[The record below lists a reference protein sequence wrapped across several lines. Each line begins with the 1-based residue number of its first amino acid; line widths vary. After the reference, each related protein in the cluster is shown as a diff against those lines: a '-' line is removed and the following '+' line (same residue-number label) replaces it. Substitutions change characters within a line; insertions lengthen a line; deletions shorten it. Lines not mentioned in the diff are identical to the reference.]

1 MTSRLVKRHLSLCLV
16 LVMLLTAMLP
26 VSVFAAGSNDEGSAA
41 SGGNAAATTMISDY
55 ATFLSCFKVLEGY
68 AQTYAEE
75 NAGEDAN
82 ALIINYI
89 RTGVERY
96 TSGTWEMVCG
106 KENTAFTAYV
116 SEQDTANNTSA
127 SALKNINNF
136 TLPNGNKVD
145 LGHVFGAMDVANYAK
160 VQGMTDAVVQAR
172 ADMGSWAGDITD
184 LMYCAENVD
193 IADKVDTTETDVDT
207 LAANLRAR
215 YLGVDYGTLNEVD
228 HSFTD
233 TDLYGDMDAFYLTTE
248 MNRGGVAL
256 STIIENYF
264 TAGLTDASR
273 ASYFLTNRLGGMVTK
288 DGIRSKV
295 LSTYTGNTLIGALE
309 SSYSLT
315 DLPNCETLRKACCY
329 AFADYLFDLA
339 GDPNGTDPV
348 DPDPVDPDPKP
359 EPKPD
364 NAYYSVFSSDTTTVA
379 PGVTQTINYA
389 LTKDDKQIVY
399 YIATA
404 DIAREDVSIHAN
416 YHDNDPSQGWA
427 MSRVSDQ
434 MAAAQK
440 RHSDP
445 SDAANYVE
453 HYNAV
458 VGVNA
463 DFYNMTTGAPGG
475 ALVMDGVEY
484 HGGTSENFFAIL
496 KDGTAM
502 IGSSSD
508 YAAYKDQIQEAV
520 GGSVYLVKDG
530 KPVVT
535 SAADYY
541 NSRHSRTC
549 VGITAEGKVIMMVL
563 DGRQEPFSAGGS
575 AEELAQIM
583 LDAGCVTAI
592 NLDGG
597 GSTTFVAKQ
606 EGSNTLTVVNRPS
619 DGYER
624 SVSSS
629 LMVVSTAPVSTELDH
644 ALITSAYDYL
654 TSGATVRLVASG
666 VSASGSAAEL
676 PADITWKSADE
687 TIGTVSEDGVFTA
700 VKKGSVEIQL
710 LSGDTVIGSK
720 TLTVVEPNGLKFSKT
735 SINAIYGD
743 SVCLPLVATYN
754 ENPVAVCAG
763 DITFELS
770 NSAAGTVEAAN
781 NGFAFTG
788 SEGSGLR
795 NVTITAM
802 ITRDYSISATI
813 KVAMYSAN
821 QAIFDFDNATGGDR
835 TFAWT
840 REVSNAEY
848 LPGGDGE
855 TDRYHVIDPSQP
867 MNVTY
872 VFGLDMMT
880 IKMPEKLKPL
890 LSMVAGGDISGITAW
905 DLLLQLAERVSP
917 KTEVTV
923 KFQFDQNVDVDIS
936 NLTVSNDYF
945 RLTSASMDENNLLTV
960 KCNFIKQSQAID
972 PETANPI
979 CILSGVKMTAKNGAN
994 QTLTITNA
1002 GSIGYDIYL
1011 GANALYSMAKQTSFQ
1026 EQYGI
1031 YPYEEPENVT
1041 HPKGGHFYCESYQ
1054 KFTDKF
1060 ILDGT
1065 VWSGWKQINGATY
1078 YFVDNVAVK
1087 GVHKVP
1093 GLNDESNE
1101 YFYQFNETT
1110 GACEG
1115 KVTGLFEL
1123 DGARYYAINGVA
1135 KSGWW
1140 NLTDADGENSYYYF
1154 DKETFKGLNGPSRA
1168 FFENVTYTF
1177 DNGKLLKGEW
1187 LTTDQG
1193 TKYYYG
1199 PTFVQGKWYTV
1210 EGEKYYFDP
1219 QGYRYTGLRYVK
1231 ESYNHDDHI
1240 YWYDFGE
1247 DGICHGVYQHTGLF
1261 YLNGNTY
1268 YTIDGMVCF
1277 GLYLA
1282 EDGYYY
1288 YFGSG
1293 NYTAVKNTR
1302 HWVSFPNDTGLAQA
1316 FYDFDENGRMI
1327 IDNPDPS
1334 KNGIV
1339 NEDGT
1344 LYYYVNGVRNYA
1356 GLIQIDG
1363 DYYYVNSSCKVVTSQ
1378 RYWVSKTNDLL
1389 PATFYN
1395 FDADGK
1401 MTDAP
1406 IPTPDPDPNPN
1417 PDPGV
1422 KNGIVNE
1429 DGELYYYVNGV
1440 KTYAGLIKIDG
1451 DYYYVNSS
1459 CKVVTNCRYWISKTN
1474 DLLPATFYNFDADG
1488 KMTDAPIPTPDP
1500 DPNPNPDPEVKNGIV
1515 SEDGELYYYVN
1526 GVKTYAGLI
1535 QIDGDYYYVN
1545 SSCKVVTNQRYW
1557 ISKTNDLL
1565 PATFY
1570 TFGADGKMTD
1580 APIPTPEPDPELKN
1594 GIVSEDGEL
1603 YYYVNG
1609 VKTYAGLIQIDG
1621 DYYYVNSSCK
1631 VVTNQRYWISKT
1643 NDLLPATFYNFDAD
1657 GKMTDAP
1664 IPTPEPDPELKNGIV
1679 SEDGELYYYVNGV
1692 KTYAGLIQIDGDYY
1706 YVNSSCKVV
1715 TNQRYWISKTN
1726 DLLPATFYTFGA
1738 DGKMTDAPI
1747 PTPDPDPVD
1756 PAKNGIVSEDGEL
1769 YYYVDGVKTY
1779 AGLIKIDGDY
1789 YYVNS
1794 SCKVITNQRYWIS
1807 KTNDLLPATFYTFG
1821 ADGKMVK

>member
-1 MTSRLVKRHLSLCLV
+1 MTRGTMKRYLSMCLV
-16 LVMLLTAMLP
+16 IVMLLTTLLP
-26 VSVFAAGSNDEGSAA
+26 VGAYAADDSAIEDTATNYEEPVASELEDVSIELEDQESEQADETS
-41 SGGNAAATTMISDY
+41 TVTEISDY

-264 TAGLTDASR
+264 TAGLTDTSR

-315 DLPNCETLRKACCY
+315 DLPNYETLRKACCY

-348 DPDPVDPDPKP
+348 DPNPDPEPDP
-359 EPKPD
+359 EPD
-364 NAYYSVFSSDTTTVA
+364 DAYYSVFSSDTTTVA

-404 DIAREDVSIHAN
+404 DISRDDVSIHAN
-416 YHDNDPSQGWA
+416 YHANDPSQGWA

-434 MAAAQK
+434 MTAAQK

-463 DFYNMTTGAPGG
+463 DFYNMTTGAPSG
-475 ALVMDGVEY
+475 ALVMEGVEY
-484 HGGTSENFFAIL
+484 HSGASANFFAIL

-530 KPVVT
+530 KSVVT

-549 VGITAEGKVIMMVL
+549 VGITAEGKVVLMVL

-629 LMVVSTAPVSTELDH
+629 LMVVSTAPVSTEFDH

-654 TSGATVRLVASG
+654 TSGATVRLIASG
-666 VSASGSAAEL
+666 VSVSGSAAEL

-687 TIGTVSEDGVFTA
+687 TIGTVSEGGVFTA

-743 SVCLPLVATYN
+743 SVRLPLVATYN

-788 SEGSGLR
+788 SEASGLR

-821 QAIFDFDNATGGDR
+821 QAIFDFDNTTSGDR

-840 REVSNAEY
+840 RDVSNAEY

-880 IKMPEKLKPL
+880 IKVPEKLEPL
-890 LSMVAGGDISGITAW
+890 LSMVAGGDISGITGW
-905 DLLLQLAERVSP
+905 DLLLQLAERVSS

-923 KFQFDQNVDVDIS
+923 KFQFDQNVAVDIS

-945 RLTSASMDENNLLTV
+945 RLTSASLDENNLLTV

-972 PETANPI
+972 PDTANPI
-979 CILSGVKMTAKNGAN
+979 CILSGVQLSAKDGAQWDADQCLSIEN
-994 QTLTITNA
+994 S
-1002 GSIGYDIYL
+1002 GSVGYDIYL

-1031 YPYEEPENVT
+1031 YPYEEPENTT
-1041 HPKGGHFYCESYQ
+1041 HPCGGHFYCESYQ
-1054 KFTDKF
+1054 EFTDRF
-1060 ILDGT
+1060 ILDNGS
-1065 VWSGWKQINGATY
+1065 WSGWKTVNGASY
-1078 YFVDNVAVK
+1078 YFVENNALK
-1087 GVHKVP
+1087 GIHKVP

-1115 KVTGLFEL
+1115 KVTGLIEV
-1123 DGARYYAINGVA
+1123 DGAWYYAINGVA

-1140 NLTDADGENSYYYF
+1140 NLTDADGNNGYYYF
-1154 DKETFKGLNGPSRA
+1154 DPETFQGLNGENSS
-1168 FFENVTYTF
+1168 FFPNVTYQF
-1177 DNGKLLKGEW
+1177 ENGKLVKGAW
-1187 LTTDQG
+1187 LATDHG
-1193 TKYYYG
+1193 KRYYYG
-1199 PTFVQGKWYTV
+1199 PGFVQGKWYTI
-1210 EGEKYYFDP
+1210 EGNLYFFN
-1219 QGYRYTGLRYVK
+1219 QNGYRYEGLRYVK
-1231 ESYNHDDHI
+1231 LRDNHDDPI

-1268 YTIDGMVCF
+1268 YTINGMVCN

-1282 EDGYYY
+1282 DDGYYY
-1288 YFGSG
+1288 YFGSVD
-1293 NYTAVKNTR
+1293 YTAVKNTR
-1302 HWVSFPNDTGLAQA
+1302 HWVSYPNDTGFAPA
-1316 FYDFDENGRMI
+1316 FYSFDEDGRMI
-1327 IDNPDPS
+1327 IDTPDPS
-1334 KNGIV
+1334 KDGIV
-1339 NEDGT
+1339 NEDGE
-1344 LYYYVNGVRNYA
+1344 LYYYVNGVRFYA

-1363 DYYYVNSSCKVVTSQ
+1363 DYYYVNSSCKVVTNQ

-1389 PATFYN
+1389 PAGFYN
-1395 FDADGK
+1395 FDVDGK

-1406 IPTPDPDPNPN
+1406 IPTPDPDP
-1417 PDPGV
+1417 D
-1422 KNGIVNE
+1422 
-1429 DGELYYYVNGV
+1429 
-1440 KTYAGLIKIDG
+1440 
-1451 DYYYVNSS
+1451 
-1459 CKVVTNCRYWISKTN
+1459 
-1474 DLLPATFYNFDADG
+1474 
-1488 KMTDAPIPTPDP
+1488 
-1500 DPNPNPDPEVKNGIV
+1500 PNPDPEVKNGIV

-1545 SSCKVVTNQRYW
+1545 SYCKVITNQRYW
-1557 ISKTNDLL
+1557 VSKTNDLL
-1565 PATFY
+1565 PA
-1570 TFGADGKMTD
+1570 A
-1580 APIPTPEPDPELKN
+1580 
-1594 GIVSEDGEL
+1594 
-1603 YYYVNG
+1603 
-1609 VKTYAGLIQIDG
+1609 
-1621 DYYYVNSSCK
+1621 
-1631 VVTNQRYWISKT
+1631 
-1643 NDLLPATFYNFDAD
+1643 FYNFDAD

-1664 IPTPEPDPELKNGIV
+1664 IPTPDPDPN
-1679 SEDGELYYYVNGV
+1679 
-1692 KTYAGLIQIDGDYY
+1692 
-1706 YVNSSCKVV
+1706 
-1715 TNQRYWISKTN
+1715 
-1726 DLLPATFYTFGA
+1726 
-1738 DGKMTDAPI
+1738 
-1747 PTPDPDPVD
+1747 PDPDPEV
-1756 PAKNGIVSEDGEL
+1756 KNGIVSEDGEL

-1779 AGLIKIDGDY
+1779 AGLIQIDGDY

-1794 SCKVITNQRYWIS
+1794 YCKVITSQRYWVS
-1807 KTNDLLPATFYTFG
+1807 KTNNLLPATFYTFG
-1821 ADGKMVK
+1821 ADGKMVR

>member
-1 MTSRLVKRHLSLCLV
+1 MTSRLMKRHLSLCLV

-41 SGGNAAATTMISDY
+41 SGGDAAATTMISDY

-127 SALKNINNF
+127 SALKNLGNF

-172 ADMGSWAGDITD
+172 ADMGSWAGDIAD
-184 LMYCAENVD
+184 LMFCAENVD
-193 IADKVDTTETDVDT
+193 IPEKVDTTETDVDI
-207 LAANLRAR
+207 LAANIRTK
-215 YLGVDYGTLNEVD
+215 YLGVDYGTLNSVD

-530 KPVVT
+530 KAVVT

-549 VGITAEGKVIMMVL
+549 VGITAEGKVVMMVL

-629 LMVVSTAPVSTELDH
+629 LMVVSTAPVSTEFDH

-676 PADITWKSADE
+676 PANLTWKSADE

-743 SVCLPLVATYN
+743 SVRLPLVATYN

-821 QAIFDFDNATGGDR
+821 QAIFDFDNVTGGDR

-840 REVSNAEY
+840 RDVSNAEY

-880 IKMPEKLKPL
+880 IKMPEKLEPL

-1011 GANALYSMAKQTSFQ
+1011 GANALYNMAKQTSFQ

-1041 HPKGGHFYCESYQ
+1041 HPKGGHFHCESYQ
-1054 KFTDKF
+1054 EFTDRF
-1060 ILDGT
+1060 ILDNGS
-1065 VWSGWKQINGATY
+1065 WSGWKTVNGISY
-1078 YFVDNVAVK
+1078 YFVENNALK
-1087 GVHKVP
+1087 GIHKVP

-1123 DGARYYAINGVA
+1123 DGARYYAIKGVA

-1140 NLTDADGENSYYYF
+1140 NLTDADGSSAYYF
-1154 DKETFKGLNGPSRA
+1154 FSTKTFQAVDGNQKIDGYNYVFS
-1168 FFENVTYTF
+1168 NH
-1177 DNGKLLKGEW
+1177 KLVRGDFVKDAGGTHYRWAGEW
-1187 LTTDQG
+1187 MCNKWLELDG
-1193 TKYYYG
+1193 KKYYLGYG
-1199 PTFVQGKWYTV
+1199 PNGYVQ
-1210 EGEKYYFDP
+1210 
-1219 QGYRYTGLRYVK
+1219 TGIF
-1231 ESYNHDDHI
+1231 HI
-1240 YWYDFGE
+1240 YEYPTRYAADE
-1247 DGICHGVYQHTGLF
+1247 NGVWQEHLTGLF
-1261 YLNGNTY
+1261 DYKGETY
-1268 YTIDGMVCF
+1268 YCVAG
-1277 GLYLA
+1277 
-1282 EDGYYY
+1282 
-1288 YFGSG
+1288 
-1293 NYTAVKNTR
+1293 
-1302 HWVSFPNDTGLAQA
+1302 
-1316 FYDFDENGRMI
+1316 I
-1327 IDNPDPS
+1327 IQE
-1334 KNGIV
+1334 G
-1339 NEDGT
+1339 
-1344 LYYYVNGVRNYA
+1344 A
-1356 GLIQIDG
+1356 GLVRIDG
-1363 DYYYVNSSCKVVTSQ
+1363 DYYYFRTSTSTAVKARAYWITVT
-1378 RYWVSKTNDLL
+1378 NGLL
-1389 PATFYN
+1389 PTGQYT

-1401 MTDAP
+1401 MVNPP
-1406 IPTPDPDPNPN
+1406 IVTPDPDPSP
-1417 PDPGV
+1417 
-1422 KNGIVNE
+1422 E
-1429 DGELYYYVNGV
+1429 
-1440 KTYAGLIKIDG
+1440 
-1451 DYYYVNSS
+1451 
-1459 CKVVTNCRYWISKTN
+1459 
-1474 DLLPATFYNFDADG
+1474 
-1488 KMTDAPIPTPDP
+1488 
-1500 DPNPNPDPEVKNGIV
+1500 PEVKDGIV
-1515 SEDGELYYYVN
+1515 AEN
-1526 GVKTYAGLI
+1526 G
-1535 QIDGDYYYVN
+1535 
-1545 SSCKVVTNQRYW
+1545 S
-1557 ISKTNDLL
+1557 
-1565 PATFY
+1565 
-1570 TFGADGKMTD
+1570 
-1580 APIPTPEPDPELKN
+1580 
-1594 GIVSEDGEL
+1594 
-1603 YYYVNG
+1603 
-1609 VKTYAGLIQIDG
+1609 
-1621 DYYYVNSSCK
+1621 
-1631 VVTNQRYWISKT
+1631 
-1643 NDLLPATFYNFDAD
+1643 
-1657 GKMTDAP
+1657 
-1664 IPTPEPDPELKNGIV
+1664 
-1679 SEDGELYYYVNGV
+1679 
-1692 KTYAGLIQIDGDYY
+1692 
-1706 YVNSSCKVV
+1706 
-1715 TNQRYWISKTN
+1715 
-1726 DLLPATFYTFGA
+1726 
-1738 DGKMTDAPI
+1738 
-1747 PTPDPDPVD
+1747 
-1756 PAKNGIVSEDGEL
+1756 L
-1769 YYYVDGVKTY
+1769 YYYVDGVLTG
-1779 AGLIKIDGDY
+1779 AGLIRLNGDY
-1789 YYVNS
+1789 YYVKTSNCEVVHGRS
-1794 SCKVITNQRYWIS
+1794 YWVTDTNGLLPAGPYTFGTDSKMINPPVVDPTPDPDPEPEPTPDPDPTPDVKNGIVAENGSLYYYVDGVLTGAGLIRLNGDYYYVKTSNCEVVHGRSYWVTD
-1807 KTNDLLPATFYTFG
+1807 TNDLLPAGPYTFGTDGKMINPPVVDPTPDPDPEPEPTPDPDPTPDVKNGIVAENGSLYYYENGVLTGAGLIQLKGDYYYVKTSNCEVVHGRSYWVTDTNGLLPAGPYTFG
-1821 ADGKMVK
+1821 ADGKMVR

>member
-75 NAGEDAN
+75 NTGEDAN

-116 SEQDTANNTSA
+116 SERDTANNTSA
-127 SALKNINNF
+127 SALKNLGNF

-160 VQGMTDAVVQAR
+160 MQGMTDAVVQAR

-207 LAANLRAR
+207 LAANIRAR

-233 TDLYGDMDAFYLTTE
+233 TDLYGDMDAFYLMTE
-248 MNRGGVAL
+248 MNHGGVAL

-264 TAGLTDASR
+264 TAGLTDTSR

-315 DLPNCETLRKACCY
+315 DLSNYETLRKACCY

-348 DPDPVDPDPKP
+348 DPDPDPEPDP
-359 EPKPD
+359 EPD
-364 NAYYSVFSSDTTTVA
+364 DAYYSVFSSDTTTVA

-404 DIAREDVSIHAN
+404 DISRDDVSIFAN
-416 YHDNDPSQGWA
+416 YHANDPSQGWA

-445 SDAANYVE
+445 SDTANYVE

-463 DFYNMTTGAPGG
+463 DFYNMTNGVPGG

-520 GGSVYLVKDG
+520 GGSVYLVRDG
-530 KPVVT
+530 KSVVT

-549 VGITAEGKVIMMVL
+549 VGITAEGKVVLMVL

-606 EGSNTLTVVNRPS
+606 EGSDTLTVVNRPS

-629 LMVVSTAPVSTELDH
+629 LMVVSTAPASTEFDH
-644 ALITSAYDYL
+644 ALITSAYGYL

-666 VSASGSAAEL
+666 VSVSGSAAEL
-676 PADITWKSADE
+676 PANLTWKSADE

-743 SVCLPLVATYN
+743 SVRLPLVATYN

-788 SEGSGLR
+788 SEESGLR

-880 IKMPEKLKPL
+880 IKVPEKLEPL

-1011 GANALYSMAKQTSFQ
+1011 GANALYNMAKQTSFQ

-1123 DGARYYAINGVA
+1123 DGAWYYAIKGVA

-1140 NLTDADGENSYYYF
+1140 NLTDADGSSAYYF
-1154 DKETFKGLNGPSRA
+1154 FSTKTFQAVDGNQKIDGYNYVFS
-1168 FFENVTYTF
+1168 NH
-1177 DNGKLLKGEW
+1177 KLVRGDFVKDAGGTHYRWAGEW
-1187 LTTDQG
+1187 MCNKWLELDG
-1193 TKYYYG
+1193 KKYYLGYG
-1199 PTFVQGKWYTV
+1199 PNGYVQ
-1210 EGEKYYFDP
+1210 
-1219 QGYRYTGLRYVK
+1219 TGIF
-1231 ESYNHDDHI
+1231 HI
-1240 YWYDFGE
+1240 YEYPTRYAADE
-1247 DGICHGVYQHTGLF
+1247 NGVWQEHLTGLF
-1261 YLNGNTY
+1261 DYKGETY
-1268 YTIDGMVCF
+1268 YCVAG
-1277 GLYLA
+1277 
-1282 EDGYYY
+1282 
-1288 YFGSG
+1288 
-1293 NYTAVKNTR
+1293 
-1302 HWVSFPNDTGLAQA
+1302 
-1316 FYDFDENGRMI
+1316 I
-1327 IDNPDPS
+1327 IQE
-1334 KNGIV
+1334 G
-1339 NEDGT
+1339 
-1344 LYYYVNGVRNYA
+1344 A
-1356 GLIQIDG
+1356 GLVRIDG
-1363 DYYYVNSSCKVVTSQ
+1363 DYYYFRTSTSTAVKARAYWITVT
-1378 RYWVSKTNDLL
+1378 NGLL
-1389 PATFYN
+1389 PAGQYT

-1401 MTDAP
+1401 MVNPP
-1406 IPTPDPDPNPN
+1406 IVTPDPDPSPE
-1417 PDPGV
+1417 PGV
-1422 KNGIVNE
+1422 KNGIVAE
-1429 DGELYYYVNGV
+1429 NG
-1440 KTYAGLIKIDG
+1440 
-1451 DYYYVNSS
+1451 S
-1459 CKVVTNCRYWISKTN
+1459 
-1474 DLLPATFYNFDADG
+1474 
-1488 KMTDAPIPTPDP
+1488 
-1500 DPNPNPDPEVKNGIV
+1500 
-1515 SEDGELYYYVN
+1515 
-1526 GVKTYAGLI
+1526 
-1535 QIDGDYYYVN
+1535 
-1545 SSCKVVTNQRYW
+1545 
-1557 ISKTNDLL
+1557 
-1565 PATFY
+1565 
-1570 TFGADGKMTD
+1570 
-1580 APIPTPEPDPELKN
+1580 
-1594 GIVSEDGEL
+1594 
-1603 YYYVNG
+1603 
-1609 VKTYAGLIQIDG
+1609 
-1621 DYYYVNSSCK
+1621 
-1631 VVTNQRYWISKT
+1631 
-1643 NDLLPATFYNFDAD
+1643 
-1657 GKMTDAP
+1657 
-1664 IPTPEPDPELKNGIV
+1664 
-1679 SEDGELYYYVNGV
+1679 
-1692 KTYAGLIQIDGDYY
+1692 
-1706 YVNSSCKVV
+1706 
-1715 TNQRYWISKTN
+1715 
-1726 DLLPATFYTFGA
+1726 
-1738 DGKMTDAPI
+1738 
-1747 PTPDPDPVD
+1747 
-1756 PAKNGIVSEDGEL
+1756 L
-1769 YYYVDGVKTY
+1769 YYYVDGVLTG
-1779 AGLIKIDGDY
+1779 AGLIQLDGDY
-1789 YYVNS
+1789 YYVKTSNCEVVHGRS
-1794 SCKVITNQRYWIS
+1794 YWVTDTNG
-1807 KTNDLLPATFYTFG
+1807 LLPAGPYTFGTDGKMINPPVVDPTPDPDPEPEPTPDPDPTPDVKNGIVAENGSLYYYVDGVLTGAGLIQLDGDYYYVKTSNCEVVHGRSYWVTDTNGLLPAGPYTFG

>member
-1 MTSRLVKRHLSLCLV
+1 MTRGTMKRYLSMCLV
-16 LVMLLTAMLP
+16 IVMLLTTLLP
-26 VSVFAAGSNDEGSAA
+26 VGAYAADDSAIEDTATNYEEPVASELEDVSIELEDQESEQADETS
-41 SGGNAAATTMISDY
+41 TVTEISDY

-264 TAGLTDASR
+264 TAGLTDTSR

-315 DLPNCETLRKACCY
+315 DLPNYETLRKACCY

-348 DPDPVDPDPKP
+348 DPNPDPEPDP
-359 EPKPD
+359 EPD
-364 NAYYSVFSSDTTTVA
+364 DAYYSVFSSDTTTVA

-404 DIAREDVSIHAN
+404 DISRDDVSIHAN
-416 YHDNDPSQGWA
+416 YHANDPSQGWA

-434 MAAAQK
+434 MTAAQK

-463 DFYNMTTGAPGG
+463 DFYNMTTGAPSG
-475 ALVMDGVEY
+475 ALVMEGVEY
-484 HGGTSENFFAIL
+484 HSGASANFFAIL

-502 IGSSSD
+502 IGSSSN

-530 KPVVT
+530 KSVVT

-549 VGITAEGKVIMMVL
+549 VGITAEGKVVLMVL

-629 LMVVSTAPVSTELDH
+629 LMVVSTAPVSTEFDH

-654 TSGATVRLVASG
+654 TSGATVRLIASG
-666 VSASGSAAEL
+666 VSVSGSAAEP

-687 TIGTVSEDGVFTA
+687 TIGTVSEGGVFTA

-743 SVCLPLVATYN
+743 SVRLPLVATYN

-788 SEGSGLR
+788 SEASGLR

-821 QAIFDFDNATGGDR
+821 QAIFDFDNATSGDR

-840 REVSNAEY
+840 RDVSNAEY

-880 IKMPEKLKPL
+880 IKVPEKLEPL

-905 DLLLQLAERVSP
+905 DLLLQLAERVSS

-923 KFQFDQNVDVDIS
+923 KFQFDQNVAVDIS

-945 RLTSASMDENNLLTV
+945 RLTSASLDENNLLTV

-972 PETANPI
+972 PDTANPI
-979 CILSGVKMTAKNGAN
+979 CILSGVQLSAKDGAQWDADQCLSIEN
-994 QTLTITNA
+994 S
-1002 GSIGYDIYL
+1002 GSVGYDIYL

-1031 YPYEEPENVT
+1031 YPYEEPENTT
-1041 HPKGGHFYCESYQ
+1041 HPCGGHFYCESYQ
-1054 KFTDKF
+1054 EFTDRF
-1060 ILDGT
+1060 ILDNGS
-1065 VWSGWKQINGATY
+1065 WSGWKTVNGASY
-1078 YFVDNVAVK
+1078 YFVENNALK
-1087 GVHKVP
+1087 GIHKVP

-1115 KVTGLFEL
+1115 KVTGLIEV
-1123 DGARYYAINGVA
+1123 DGAWYYAINGVA

-1140 NLTDADGENSYYYF
+1140 NLTDADGNNGYYYF
-1154 DKETFKGLNGPSRA
+1154 DPETFQGLNGENSS
-1168 FFENVTYTF
+1168 FFPNVTYQF
-1177 DNGKLLKGEW
+1177 ENGKLVKGAW
-1187 LTTDQG
+1187 LATDHG
-1193 TKYYYG
+1193 KRYYYG
-1199 PTFVQGKWYTV
+1199 PGFVQGKWYTI
-1210 EGEKYYFDP
+1210 EGNLYFFN
-1219 QGYRYTGLRYVK
+1219 QNGYRYEGLRYVK
-1231 ESYNHDDHI
+1231 LRDNHDDPI

-1268 YTIDGMVCF
+1268 YTINGMVCN

-1282 EDGYYY
+1282 DDGYYY
-1288 YFGSG
+1288 YFGSVD
-1293 NYTAVKNTR
+1293 YTAVKNTR
-1302 HWVSFPNDTGLAQA
+1302 HWVSYPNDTGFAPA
-1316 FYDFDENGRMI
+1316 FYSFDEDGRMI
-1327 IDNPDPS
+1327 IDTPDPS
-1334 KNGIV
+1334 KDGIV
-1339 NEDGT
+1339 NEDGE
-1344 LYYYVNGVRNYA
+1344 LYYYVNGVRFYA

-1363 DYYYVNSSCKVVTSQ
+1363 DYYYVNSSCKVVTNQ

-1389 PATFYN
+1389 PAGFYN
-1395 FDADGK
+1395 FDVDGK

-1406 IPTPDPDPNPN
+1406 IPTPDPDP
-1417 PDPGV
+1417 D
-1422 KNGIVNE
+1422 
-1429 DGELYYYVNGV
+1429 
-1440 KTYAGLIKIDG
+1440 
-1451 DYYYVNSS
+1451 
-1459 CKVVTNCRYWISKTN
+1459 
-1474 DLLPATFYNFDADG
+1474 
-1488 KMTDAPIPTPDP
+1488 
-1500 DPNPNPDPEVKNGIV
+1500 PNPDPEVKNGIV

-1545 SSCKVVTNQRYW
+1545 SYCKVITNQRYW
-1557 ISKTNDLL
+1557 VSKTNDLL
-1565 PATFY
+1565 PA
-1570 TFGADGKMTD
+1570 A
-1580 APIPTPEPDPELKN
+1580 
-1594 GIVSEDGEL
+1594 
-1603 YYYVNG
+1603 
-1609 VKTYAGLIQIDG
+1609 
-1621 DYYYVNSSCK
+1621 
-1631 VVTNQRYWISKT
+1631 
-1643 NDLLPATFYNFDAD
+1643 FYNFDAD

-1664 IPTPEPDPELKNGIV
+1664 IPTPDPDPN
-1679 SEDGELYYYVNGV
+1679 
-1692 KTYAGLIQIDGDYY
+1692 
-1706 YVNSSCKVV
+1706 
-1715 TNQRYWISKTN
+1715 
-1726 DLLPATFYTFGA
+1726 
-1738 DGKMTDAPI
+1738 
-1747 PTPDPDPVD
+1747 PDPDPEV
-1756 PAKNGIVSEDGEL
+1756 KNGIVSEDGEL

-1779 AGLIKIDGDY
+1779 AGLIQIDGDY

-1794 SCKVITNQRYWIS
+1794 YCKVITSQRYWVS
-1807 KTNDLLPATFYTFG
+1807 KTNNLLPATFYTFG
-1821 ADGKMVK
+1821 ADGKMVR

>member
-1 MTSRLVKRHLSLCLV
+1 MTRGTMKRYLSMCLV
-16 LVMLLTAMLP
+16 IVMLLTTLLP
-26 VSVFAAGSNDEGSAA
+26 VGAYAADDSAIEDTATNYEEPVASELEDVSIELEDQESEQADETS
-41 SGGNAAATTMISDY
+41 TVTEISDY

-264 TAGLTDASR
+264 TAGLTDTSR

-315 DLPNCETLRKACCY
+315 DLPNYETLRKACCY

-348 DPDPVDPDPKP
+348 DPNPDPEPDP
-359 EPKPD
+359 EPD
-364 NAYYSVFSSDTTTVA
+364 DAYYSVFSSDTTTVA

-404 DIAREDVSIHAN
+404 DISRDDVSIHAN
-416 YHDNDPSQGWA
+416 YHANDPSQGWA

-434 MAAAQK
+434 MTAAQK

-463 DFYNMTTGAPGG
+463 DFYNMTTGAPSG
-475 ALVMDGVEY
+475 ALVMEGVEY
-484 HGGTSENFFAIL
+484 HSGASANFFAIL

-530 KPVVT
+530 KSVVT

-549 VGITAEGKVIMMVL
+549 VGITAEGKVVLMVL

-629 LMVVSTAPVSTELDH
+629 LMVVSTAPVSTEFDH

-654 TSGATVRLVASG
+654 TSGATVRLIASG
-666 VSASGSAAEL
+666 VSVSGSAAEL

-687 TIGTVSEDGVFTA
+687 TIGTVSEGGVFTA

-743 SVCLPLVATYN
+743 SVRLPLVATYN

-788 SEGSGLR
+788 SEASGLR

-821 QAIFDFDNATGGDR
+821 QAIFDFDNATSGDR

-840 REVSNAEY
+840 RDVSNAEY

-880 IKMPEKLKPL
+880 IKVPEKLEPL

-905 DLLLQLAERVSP
+905 DLLLQLAERVSS

-923 KFQFDQNVDVDIS
+923 KFQFDQNVAVDIS

-945 RLTSASMDENNLLTV
+945 RLTSASLDENNLLTV

-972 PETANPI
+972 PDTANPI
-979 CILSGVKMTAKNGAN
+979 CILSGVQLSAKDGAQWDADQCLSIEN
-994 QTLTITNA
+994 S
-1002 GSIGYDIYL
+1002 GSVGYDIYL

-1031 YPYEEPENVT
+1031 YPYEEPENTT
-1041 HPKGGHFYCESYQ
+1041 HPCGGHFYCESYQ
-1054 KFTDKF
+1054 EFTDRF
-1060 ILDGT
+1060 ILDNGS
-1065 VWSGWKQINGATY
+1065 WSGWKTVNGASY
-1078 YFVDNVAVK
+1078 YFVENNALK
-1087 GVHKVP
+1087 GIHKVP

-1101 YFYQFNETT
+1101 YLYQFNETT

-1115 KVTGLFEL
+1115 KVTGLIEV
-1123 DGARYYAINGVA
+1123 DGAWYYAINGVA

-1140 NLTDADGENSYYYF
+1140 NLTDADGNNGYYYF
-1154 DKETFKGLNGPSRA
+1154 DPETFQGLNGENSS
-1168 FFENVTYTF
+1168 FFPNVTYQF
-1177 DNGKLLKGEW
+1177 ENGKLVKGAW
-1187 LTTDQG
+1187 LATDHG
-1193 TKYYYG
+1193 KRYYYG
-1199 PTFVQGKWYTV
+1199 PGFVQGKWYTI
-1210 EGEKYYFDP
+1210 EGNLYFFN
-1219 QGYRYTGLRYVK
+1219 QNGYRYEGLRYVK
-1231 ESYNHDDHI
+1231 LRDNHDDPI

-1268 YTIDGMVCF
+1268 YTINGMVCN

-1282 EDGYYY
+1282 DDGYYY
-1288 YFGSG
+1288 YFGSVD
-1293 NYTAVKNTR
+1293 YTAVKNTR
-1302 HWVSFPNDTGLAQA
+1302 HWVSYPNDTGFAPA
-1316 FYDFDENGRMI
+1316 FYSFDEDGRMI
-1327 IDNPDPS
+1327 IDTPDPS
-1334 KNGIV
+1334 KDGIV
-1339 NEDGT
+1339 NEDGE
-1344 LYYYVNGVRNYA
+1344 LYYYVNGVRFYA

-1363 DYYYVNSSCKVVTSQ
+1363 DYYYVNSSCKVVTNQ

-1389 PATFYN
+1389 PAGFYN
-1395 FDADGK
+1395 FDVDGK

-1406 IPTPDPDPNPN
+1406 IPTPDPDP
-1417 PDPGV
+1417 D
-1422 KNGIVNE
+1422 
-1429 DGELYYYVNGV
+1429 
-1440 KTYAGLIKIDG
+1440 
-1451 DYYYVNSS
+1451 
-1459 CKVVTNCRYWISKTN
+1459 
-1474 DLLPATFYNFDADG
+1474 
-1488 KMTDAPIPTPDP
+1488 
-1500 DPNPNPDPEVKNGIV
+1500 PNPDPEVKNGIV
-1515 SEDGELYYYVN
+1515 NEDGELYYYVN

-1545 SSCKVVTNQRYW
+1545 SYCKVITNQRYW
-1557 ISKTNDLL
+1557 VSKTNDLL
-1565 PATFY
+1565 PA
-1570 TFGADGKMTD
+1570 A
-1580 APIPTPEPDPELKN
+1580 
-1594 GIVSEDGEL
+1594 
-1603 YYYVNG
+1603 
-1609 VKTYAGLIQIDG
+1609 
-1621 DYYYVNSSCK
+1621 
-1631 VVTNQRYWISKT
+1631 
-1643 NDLLPATFYNFDAD
+1643 FYNFDAD

-1664 IPTPEPDPELKNGIV
+1664 IPTPDPDPN
-1679 SEDGELYYYVNGV
+1679 
-1692 KTYAGLIQIDGDYY
+1692 
-1706 YVNSSCKVV
+1706 
-1715 TNQRYWISKTN
+1715 
-1726 DLLPATFYTFGA
+1726 
-1738 DGKMTDAPI
+1738 
-1747 PTPDPDPVD
+1747 PDPDPEV
-1756 PAKNGIVSEDGEL
+1756 KNGIVSEDGEL

-1779 AGLIKIDGDY
+1779 AGLIQIDGDY

-1794 SCKVITNQRYWIS
+1794 YCKVITSQRYWVS
-1807 KTNDLLPATFYTFG
+1807 KTNNLLPATFYTFG
-1821 ADGKMVK
+1821 ADGKMVR

>member
-1 MTSRLVKRHLSLCLV
+1 MTSRLMKRHLSLCLV

-127 SALKNINNF
+127 SALKNLGNF

-172 ADMGSWAGDITD
+172 ADMGSWAGDIAD
-184 LMYCAENVD
+184 LMFCAENVD
-193 IADKVDTTETDVDT
+193 IPEKVDTTETDVDI
-207 LAANLRAR
+207 LAANIRTK
-215 YLGVDYGTLNEVD
+215 YLGVDYGTLNSVD

-502 IGSSSD
+502 IGGPSD
-508 YAAYKDQIQEAV
+508 YAAYQDQIQEAV

-629 LMVVSTAPVSTELDH
+629 LMVVSTAPVSTEFDH

-666 VSASGSAAEL
+666 VSVSGSAAEL
-676 PADITWKSADE
+676 PANLTWKSADE

-743 SVCLPLVATYN
+743 SVRLPLVATYN

-821 QAIFDFDNATGGDR
+821 QAIFDFDNATSGDR

-840 REVSNAEY
+840 RDVSNAEY

-880 IKMPEKLKPL
+880 IKMPEKLEPL

-1011 GANALYSMAKQTSFQ
+1011 GANALYNMAKQTSFQ

-1123 DGARYYAINGVA
+1123 DGAWYYAIKGVA

-1140 NLTDADGENSYYYF
+1140 NLTDADGSSAYYF
-1154 DKETFKGLNGPSRA
+1154 FSTKTFQAVDGNQKIDGYNYVFS
-1168 FFENVTYTF
+1168 NH
-1177 DNGKLLKGEW
+1177 KLVRGDFVKDAGGTHYRWAGEW
-1187 LTTDQG
+1187 MCNKWLELDG
-1193 TKYYYG
+1193 KKYYLGYG
-1199 PTFVQGKWYTV
+1199 PNGYVQ
-1210 EGEKYYFDP
+1210 
-1219 QGYRYTGLRYVK
+1219 TGIF
-1231 ESYNHDDHI
+1231 HI
-1240 YWYDFGE
+1240 YEYPTRYAADE
-1247 DGICHGVYQHTGLF
+1247 NGVWQEHLTGLF
-1261 YLNGNTY
+1261 DYKGETY
-1268 YTIDGMVCF
+1268 YCVAG
-1277 GLYLA
+1277 
-1282 EDGYYY
+1282 
-1288 YFGSG
+1288 
-1293 NYTAVKNTR
+1293 
-1302 HWVSFPNDTGLAQA
+1302 
-1316 FYDFDENGRMI
+1316 I
-1327 IDNPDPS
+1327 IQE
-1334 KNGIV
+1334 G
-1339 NEDGT
+1339 
-1344 LYYYVNGVRNYA
+1344 A
-1356 GLIQIDG
+1356 GLVRIDG
-1363 DYYYVNSSCKVVTSQ
+1363 DYYYFRTSTSTAVKARAYWITVT
-1378 RYWVSKTNDLL
+1378 NGLL
-1389 PATFYN
+1389 PAGQYT

-1401 MTDAP
+1401 MVNPP
-1406 IPTPDPDPNPN
+1406 IVTPDPDPSPE
-1417 PDPGV
+1417 PGV
-1422 KNGIVNE
+1422 KNGIVAE
-1429 DGELYYYVNGV
+1429 NG
-1440 KTYAGLIKIDG
+1440 
-1451 DYYYVNSS
+1451 S
-1459 CKVVTNCRYWISKTN
+1459 
-1474 DLLPATFYNFDADG
+1474 
-1488 KMTDAPIPTPDP
+1488 
-1500 DPNPNPDPEVKNGIV
+1500 
-1515 SEDGELYYYVN
+1515 
-1526 GVKTYAGLI
+1526 
-1535 QIDGDYYYVN
+1535 
-1545 SSCKVVTNQRYW
+1545 
-1557 ISKTNDLL
+1557 
-1565 PATFY
+1565 
-1570 TFGADGKMTD
+1570 
-1580 APIPTPEPDPELKN
+1580 
-1594 GIVSEDGEL
+1594 
-1603 YYYVNG
+1603 
-1609 VKTYAGLIQIDG
+1609 
-1621 DYYYVNSSCK
+1621 
-1631 VVTNQRYWISKT
+1631 
-1643 NDLLPATFYNFDAD
+1643 
-1657 GKMTDAP
+1657 
-1664 IPTPEPDPELKNGIV
+1664 
-1679 SEDGELYYYVNGV
+1679 
-1692 KTYAGLIQIDGDYY
+1692 
-1706 YVNSSCKVV
+1706 
-1715 TNQRYWISKTN
+1715 
-1726 DLLPATFYTFGA
+1726 
-1738 DGKMTDAPI
+1738 
-1747 PTPDPDPVD
+1747 
-1756 PAKNGIVSEDGEL
+1756 L
-1769 YYYVDGVKTY
+1769 YYYVDGVLTGV
-1779 AGLIKIDGDY
+1779 GLIRLNGDY
-1789 YYVNS
+1789 YYVKTSNCEVVHGRS
-1794 SCKVITNQRYWIS
+1794 YWVTDTNG
-1807 KTNDLLPATFYTFG
+1807 LLPAGSYTFGTDGKMINPPVVDPTPDPDPEPEPTPDPDPTPDVKNGIVAENGSLYYYEDGVLTGAGLIRLNGDYYYVKTSNCEVVHGRSYWVTDTNGLLPAGPYTFG

>member
-1 MTSRLVKRHLSLCLV
+1 MVRGTIKRYLSMCLV
-16 LVMLLTAMLP
+16 VVMLLTTLLP
-26 VSVFAAGSNDEGSAA
+26 VSAYAADDSAIEDTATNYEEPVA
-41 SGGNAAATTMISDY
+41 SELEDVSIELEDQKTEQADDTSADTEISDY

-75 NAGEDAN
+75 NAGENVN

-127 SALKNINNF
+127 SALKNLGNF

-160 VQGMTDAVVQAR
+160 VQGMTDAAVQAR
-172 ADMGSWAGDITD
+172 ADMGSWAGDIAD
-184 LMYCAENVD
+184 MMFCAENVD
-193 IADKVDTTETDVDT
+193 IPEKVDTTETDVDI
-207 LAANLRAR
+207 LAANIRTK
-215 YLGVDYGTLNEVD
+215 YLGVDYGTLNSVD

-315 DLPNCETLRKACCY
+315 DLSNYETLRKACCY

-348 DPDPVDPDPKP
+348 DPDPDPEPDP
-359 EPKPD
+359 EPGD
-364 NAYYSVFSSDTTTVA
+364 AYYSVFSSDTTTVA

-404 DIAREDVSIHAN
+404 DIAREDVSVHAN
-416 YHDNDPSQGWA
+416 YHANDPSQGWA

-434 MAAAQK
+434 MSAAQK

-445 SDAANYVE
+445 SDTANYVE

-463 DFYNMTTGAPGG
+463 DFYNMTTGAPSG
-475 ALVMDGVEY
+475 ALVMEGVEY
-484 HGGTSENFFAIL
+484 HSGASANFFAIL

-530 KPVVT
+530 KSVVT

-549 VGITAEGKVIMMVL
+549 VGITAEGKVVLMVL

-629 LMVVSTAPVSTELDH
+629 LMVVSTAPVSTEFDH

-654 TSGATVRLVASG
+654 TSGAAVRLIASG
-666 VSASGSAAEL
+666 VSVSGSAAEL

-743 SVCLPLVATYN
+743 SVRLPLIATYN

-788 SEGSGLR
+788 SEASGLR

-821 QAIFDFDNATGGDR
+821 QAIFDFDNATSGDR

-840 REVSNAEY
+840 RDVSNAEY

-880 IKMPEKLKPL
+880 IKVPEKLEPL

-905 DLLLQLAERVSP
+905 DLLLQLAERVSS

-923 KFQFDQNVDVDIS
+923 KFQFDQNVAVDIS

-945 RLTSASMDENNLLTV
+945 RLTSASLDENNLLTV

-972 PETANPI
+972 PDTANPI
-979 CILSGVKMTAKNGAN
+979 CILSGVQLSA
-994 QTLTITNA
+994 
-1002 GSIGYDIYL
+1002 
-1011 GANALYSMAKQTSFQ
+1011 
-1026 EQYGI
+1026 
-1031 YPYEEPENVT
+1031 
-1041 HPKGGHFYCESYQ
+1041 KGGAQ
-1054 KFTDKF
+1054 WD
-1060 ILDGT
+1060 
-1065 VWSGWKQINGATY
+1065 
-1078 YFVDNVAVK
+1078 DNQC
-1087 GVHKVP
+1087 
-1093 GLNDESNE
+1093 LS
-1101 YFYQFNETT
+1101 
-1110 GACEG
+1110 
-1115 KVTGLFEL
+1115 
-1123 DGARYYAINGVA
+1123 I
-1135 KSGWW
+1135 
-1140 NLTDADGENSYYYF
+1140 ENS
-1154 DKETFKGLNGPSRA
+1154 
-1168 FFENVTYTF
+1168 
-1177 DNGKLLKGEW
+1177 
-1187 LTTDQG
+1187 
-1193 TKYYYG
+1193 
-1199 PTFVQGKWYTV
+1199 
-1210 EGEKYYFDP
+1210 
-1219 QGYRYTGLRYVK
+1219 
-1231 ESYNHDDHI
+1231 
-1240 YWYDFGE
+1240 
-1247 DGICHGVYQHTGLF
+1247 
-1261 YLNGNTY
+1261 
-1268 YTIDGMVCF
+1268 
-1277 GLYLA
+1277 
-1282 EDGYYY
+1282 
-1288 YFGSG
+1288 GSVG
-1293 NYTAVKNTR
+1293 
-1302 HWVSFPNDTGLAQA
+1302 
-1316 FYDFDENGRMI
+1316 
-1327 IDNPDPS
+1327 
-1334 KNGIV
+1334 
-1339 NEDGT
+1339 
-1344 LYYYVNGVRNYA
+1344 
-1356 GLIQIDG
+1356 
-1363 DYYYVNSSCKVVTSQ
+1363 
-1378 RYWVSKTNDLL
+1378 
-1389 PATFYN
+1389 
-1395 FDADGK
+1395 
-1401 MTDAP
+1401 
-1406 IPTPDPDPNPN
+1406 
-1417 PDPGV
+1417 
-1422 KNGIVNE
+1422 
-1429 DGELYYYVNGV
+1429 
-1440 KTYAGLIKIDG
+1440 
-1451 DYYYVNSS
+1451 
-1459 CKVVTNCRYWISKTN
+1459 
-1474 DLLPATFYNFDADG
+1474 
-1488 KMTDAPIPTPDP
+1488 
-1500 DPNPNPDPEVKNGIV
+1500 
-1515 SEDGELYYYVN
+1515 
-1526 GVKTYAGLI
+1526 
-1535 QIDGDYYYVN
+1535 
-1545 SSCKVVTNQRYW
+1545 
-1557 ISKTNDLL
+1557 
-1565 PATFY
+1565 
-1570 TFGADGKMTD
+1570 
-1580 APIPTPEPDPELKN
+1580 
-1594 GIVSEDGEL
+1594 
-1603 YYYVNG
+1603 
-1609 VKTYAGLIQIDG
+1609 
-1621 DYYYVNSSCK
+1621 
-1631 VVTNQRYWISKT
+1631 
-1643 NDLLPATFYNFDAD
+1643 
-1657 GKMTDAP
+1657 
-1664 IPTPEPDPELKNGIV
+1664 
-1679 SEDGELYYYVNGV
+1679 
-1692 KTYAGLIQIDGDYY
+1692 
-1706 YVNSSCKVV
+1706 
-1715 TNQRYWISKTN
+1715 
-1726 DLLPATFYTFGA
+1726 
-1738 DGKMTDAPI
+1738 
-1747 PTPDPDPVD
+1747 
-1756 PAKNGIVSEDGEL
+1756 
-1769 YYYVDGVKTY
+1769 
-1779 AGLIKIDGDY
+1779 
-1789 YYVNS
+1789 
-1794 SCKVITNQRYWIS
+1794 
-1807 KTNDLLPATFYTFG
+1807 
-1821 ADGKMVK
+1821 

>member
-1 MTSRLVKRHLSLCLV
+1 MARGTMKRYLSMCLV
-16 LVMLLTAMLP
+16 VVMLLTTLLP
-26 VSVFAAGSNDEGSAA
+26 VGVYAADDSAIEDTATNYEEPVA
-41 SGGNAAATTMISDY
+41 SELEDVSIELEDQKTEQADDTSADTEISDY

-75 NAGEDAN
+75 NAGENAN

-127 SALKNINNF
+127 SALKNLGNF

-160 VQGMTDAVVQAR
+160 VQGMTDAAVQAR
-172 ADMGSWAGDITD
+172 ADMGSWAGDIAD
-184 LMYCAENVD
+184 MMFCAENVD
-193 IADKVDTTETDVDT
+193 IPEKVDTTETDVDI
-207 LAANLRAR
+207 LAANIRTK
-215 YLGVDYGTLNEVD
+215 YLGVDYGTLNSVD

-315 DLPNCETLRKACCY
+315 DLSNYETLRKACCY

-348 DPDPVDPDPKP
+348 DPDPDPEPDP
-359 EPKPD
+359 EPGD
-364 NAYYSVFSSDTTTVA
+364 AYYSVFSSDTTTVA

-416 YHDNDPSQGWA
+416 YHANDPSQGWA

-434 MAAAQK
+434 MTAAQK

-445 SDAANYVE
+445 ADTANYVE

-463 DFYNMTTGAPGG
+463 DFYNMTTGAPSG
-475 ALVMDGVEY
+475 ALVMEGVEY
-484 HGGTSENFFAIL
+484 HSGASANFFAIL

-530 KPVVT
+530 KSVVT

-549 VGITAEGKVIMMVL
+549 VGITAEGKVVLMVL

-629 LMVVSTAPVSTELDH
+629 LMVVSTAPVSTEFDH

-654 TSGATVRLVASG
+654 TSGAAVRLIASG
-666 VSASGSAAEL
+666 VSVSGSAAEL

-743 SVCLPLVATYN
+743 SVRLPLVATYN

-788 SEGSGLR
+788 SEESGLR

-821 QAIFDFDNATGGDR
+821 QAIFDFDNATSGDR

-840 REVSNAEY
+840 RDVSNAEY

-880 IKMPEKLKPL
+880 IKVPEKLEPL

-905 DLLLQLAERVSP
+905 DLLLQLAERVSS

-923 KFQFDQNVDVDIS
+923 KFQFDQNVAVDIS

-945 RLTSASMDENNLLTV
+945 RLTSASLDENNLLTV

-972 PETANPI
+972 PDTANPI
-979 CILSGVKMTAKNGAN
+979 CILSGVQLSAKDGAQWDDN
-994 QTLTITNA
+994 QCLSIENS
-1002 GSIGYDIYL
+1002 GSVGYDIYL
-1011 GANALYSMAKQTSFQ
+1011 GANALYNMAKQTSFQ

-1031 YPYEEPENVT
+1031 YPYEEPENTT
-1041 HPKGGHFYCESYQ
+1041 HPCGGHFYCESYQ
-1054 KFTDKF
+1054 DFTDRF
-1060 ILDGT
+1060 ILDNGS
-1065 VWSGWKQINGATY
+1065 WSGWKTVNGTSY
-1078 YFVDNVAVK
+1078 YFVENNALK
-1087 GVHKVP
+1087 GIHKVP

-1115 KVTGLFEL
+1115 KVTGLIEF
-1123 DGARYYAINGVA
+1123 DGAWYYAINGVA

-1140 NLTDADGENSYYYF
+1140 NLTDADGNNGYYYF
-1154 DKETFKGLNGPSRA
+1154 DPETFQGLDGENSS
-1168 FFENVTYTF
+1168 FFPNVIYQF
-1177 DNGKLLKGEW
+1177 EHGKLVKGAW
-1187 LTTDQG
+1187 LATDHG
-1193 TKYYYG
+1193 KRYYYG
-1199 PTFVQGKWYTV
+1199 PGFVQGKWYTI
-1210 EGEKYYFDP
+1210 EGNLYFFNQD
-1219 QGYRYTGLRYVK
+1219 GYRYEGLRYVK
-1231 ESYNHDDHI
+1231 LRDNHDDPI

-1268 YTIDGMVCF
+1268 YTINGMVCN

-1288 YFGSG
+1288 YFGSVD
-1293 NYTAVKNTR
+1293 YTAVKNTR
-1302 HWVSFPNDTGLAQA
+1302 HWVSYPNDTGFAPA
-1316 FYDFDENGRMI
+1316 FYSFDEDGRMI
-1327 IDNPDPS
+1327 IDTPDPS
-1334 KNGIV
+1334 KDGIV
-1339 NEDGT
+1339 NEDGE
-1344 LYYYVNGVRNYA
+1344 LYYYVNGVRFYA

-1363 DYYYVNSSCKVVTSQ
+1363 DYYYVNSSCKVVTNQ

-1389 PATFYN
+1389 PAGFYN
-1395 FDADGK
+1395 FDVDGKMTDAPIPTPDPDPDPNPDPGVKNGIVSEDGELYYYVDGVKTYAGLIQIDGNYYYVNSYCKIITNQRYWVSKTNDLLTAGFYNFGADGK

-1406 IPTPDPDPNPN
+1406 IPTPDPDP
-1417 PDPGV
+1417 D
-1422 KNGIVNE
+1422 
-1429 DGELYYYVNGV
+1429 
-1440 KTYAGLIKIDG
+1440 
-1451 DYYYVNSS
+1451 
-1459 CKVVTNCRYWISKTN
+1459 
-1474 DLLPATFYNFDADG
+1474 
-1488 KMTDAPIPTPDP
+1488 
-1500 DPNPNPDPEVKNGIV
+1500 PNPDPEVKNGIV

-1535 QIDGDYYYVN
+1535 QIDGNYYYVN
-1545 SSCKVVTNQRYW
+1545 SYCKVITNQRYW
-1557 ISKTNDLL
+1557 VSKTNDLL
-1565 PATFY
+1565 PAAFY
-1570 TFGADGKMTD
+1570 NFDAEGKMTD
-1580 APIPTPEPDPELKN
+1580 APIPTPAPDPDPNPNPEVKN

-1603 YYYVNG
+1603 YYYVDG
-1609 VKTYAGLIQIDG
+1609 AKTYAGLIQIDG
-1621 DYYYVNSSCK
+1621 DYYYVNS
-1631 VVTNQRYWISKT
+1631 Y
-1643 NDLLPATFYNFDAD
+1643 
-1657 GKMTDAP
+1657 
-1664 IPTPEPDPELKNGIV
+1664 
-1679 SEDGELYYYVNGV
+1679 
-1692 KTYAGLIQIDGDYY
+1692 
-1706 YVNSSCKVV
+1706 
-1715 TNQRYWISKTN
+1715 
-1726 DLLPATFYTFGA
+1726 
-1738 DGKMTDAPI
+1738 
-1747 PTPDPDPVD
+1747 
-1756 PAKNGIVSEDGEL
+1756 
-1769 YYYVDGVKTY
+1769 
-1779 AGLIKIDGDY
+1779 
-1789 YYVNS
+1789 
-1794 SCKVITNQRYWIS
+1794 CKVITSQRYWVS
-1807 KTNDLLPATFYTFG
+1807 KTNNLLPATFYTFG
-1821 ADGKMVK
+1821 ADGKMVR

>member
-1 MTSRLVKRHLSLCLV
+1 MTSRLMKRHLSLCLV

-26 VSVFAAGSNDEGSAA
+26 VSVFAAGSNDEGSVA

-127 SALKNINNF
+127 SALKNLGNF

-207 LAANLRAR
+207 LAANIRTK
-215 YLGVDYGTLNEVD
+215 YLGVDYGTLNSVG
-228 HSFTD
+228 HSFAD

-530 KPVVT
+530 KSVVT

-549 VGITAEGKVIMMVL
+549 VGITAEGNVVLMVL

-606 EGSNTLTVVNRPS
+606 EGSDTLTVVNRPS

-629 LMVVSTAPVSTELDH
+629 LMVVSTAPVSTEFDH

-654 TSGATVRLVASG
+654 TSGAAVRLIASG
-666 VSASGSAAEL
+666 VSVSGSAAEL

-743 SVCLPLVATYN
+743 SVRLPLIATYN

-821 QAIFDFDNATGGDR
+821 QAIFDFDNATSGDR

-840 REVSNAEY
+840 RDVSNAEY

-880 IKMPEKLKPL
+880 IKMPEKLEPL

-1011 GANALYSMAKQTSFQ
+1011 GANALYNMAKQTSFQ

-1123 DGARYYAINGVA
+1123 DGAWYYAIKGVA

-1140 NLTDADGENSYYYF
+1140 NLTDADGSSAYYF
-1154 DKETFKGLNGPSRA
+1154 FSTKTFQAVDGNQKIDGYNYVFS
-1168 FFENVTYTF
+1168 NH
-1177 DNGKLLKGEW
+1177 KLVRGDFVKDAGGTHYRWAGEW
-1187 LTTDQG
+1187 MCNKWLELDG
-1193 TKYYYG
+1193 KKYYLGYG
-1199 PTFVQGKWYTV
+1199 PNGYVQ
-1210 EGEKYYFDP
+1210 
-1219 QGYRYTGLRYVK
+1219 TGIF
-1231 ESYNHDDHI
+1231 HI
-1240 YWYDFGE
+1240 YEYP
-1247 DGICHGVYQHTGLF
+1247 
-1261 YLNGNTY
+1261 
-1268 YTIDGMVCF
+1268 
-1277 GLYLA
+1277 
-1282 EDGYYY
+1282 
-1288 YFGSG
+1288 
-1293 NYTAVKNTR
+1293 TR
-1302 HWVSFPNDTGLAQA
+1302 YAA
-1316 FYDFDENGRMI
+1316 DENGVWQEHLTGPFDYKGETYYCVAGI
-1327 IDNPDPS
+1327 IQE
-1334 KNGIV
+1334 G
-1339 NEDGT
+1339 
-1344 LYYYVNGVRNYA
+1344 A
-1356 GLIQIDG
+1356 GLVRIDG
-1363 DYYYVNSSCKVVTSQ
+1363 DYYYFRTSTSTAVKARAYWITVT
-1378 RYWVSKTNDLL
+1378 NGLL
-1389 PATFYN
+1389 PAGQYT

-1401 MTDAP
+1401 MVNPP
-1406 IPTPDPDPNPN
+1406 IVTPDPDPSP
-1417 PDPGV
+1417 
-1422 KNGIVNE
+1422 E
-1429 DGELYYYVNGV
+1429 
-1440 KTYAGLIKIDG
+1440 
-1451 DYYYVNSS
+1451 
-1459 CKVVTNCRYWISKTN
+1459 
-1474 DLLPATFYNFDADG
+1474 
-1488 KMTDAPIPTPDP
+1488 
-1500 DPNPNPDPEVKNGIV
+1500 PEVKNGIV
-1515 SEDGELYYYVN
+1515 AEN
-1526 GVKTYAGLI
+1526 G
-1535 QIDGDYYYVN
+1535 
-1545 SSCKVVTNQRYW
+1545 S
-1557 ISKTNDLL
+1557 
-1565 PATFY
+1565 
-1570 TFGADGKMTD
+1570 
-1580 APIPTPEPDPELKN
+1580 
-1594 GIVSEDGEL
+1594 
-1603 YYYVNG
+1603 
-1609 VKTYAGLIQIDG
+1609 
-1621 DYYYVNSSCK
+1621 
-1631 VVTNQRYWISKT
+1631 
-1643 NDLLPATFYNFDAD
+1643 
-1657 GKMTDAP
+1657 
-1664 IPTPEPDPELKNGIV
+1664 
-1679 SEDGELYYYVNGV
+1679 
-1692 KTYAGLIQIDGDYY
+1692 
-1706 YVNSSCKVV
+1706 
-1715 TNQRYWISKTN
+1715 
-1726 DLLPATFYTFGA
+1726 
-1738 DGKMTDAPI
+1738 
-1747 PTPDPDPVD
+1747 
-1756 PAKNGIVSEDGEL
+1756 L
-1769 YYYVDGVKTY
+1769 YYYVDGVLTGV
-1779 AGLIKIDGDY
+1779 GLIRLNGDY
-1789 YYVNS
+1789 YYVKTSNCEVVHGRS
-1794 SCKVITNQRYWIS
+1794 YWVTDTNG
-1807 KTNDLLPATFYTFG
+1807 LLPAGPYTFGTDGKMINPPVVDPTPDPDPEPEPTPDPDPTPDVKNGIVAENGSLYYYEDGVLTGAGLIRLNGDYYYVKTSNCEVVHGRSYWVTDTNGLLPAGPYTFG

>member
-75 NAGEDAN
+75 NTGEDAN

-127 SALKNINNF
+127 SALKNLGNF

-160 VQGMTDAVVQAR
+160 MQGMTDAVVQAR

-207 LAANLRAR
+207 LAANIRTR
-215 YLGVDYGTLNEVD
+215 YLGVDYGTLNSVD

-233 TDLYGDMDAFYLTTE
+233 TDLYGDMDAFYLMTE
-248 MNRGGVAL
+248 MNHGGVAL

-315 DLPNCETLRKACCY
+315 DLSNYETLRKACCY

-348 DPDPVDPDPKP
+348 DPDPDPEPDP
-359 EPKPD
+359 EPD
-364 NAYYSVFSSDTTTVA
+364 DAYYSVFSSDTTTVA

-404 DIAREDVSIHAN
+404 DISRDDVSIFAN
-416 YHDNDPSQGWA
+416 YHANDPSQGWA

-463 DFYNMTTGAPGG
+463 DFYNMTTGVPSG

-530 KPVVT
+530 KSVVT

-549 VGITAEGKVIMMVL
+549 VGITAEGKVVMMVL

-629 LMVVSTAPVSTELDH
+629 LMVVSTAPVSTEFDH

-666 VSASGSAAEL
+666 VSVSGSAAEL

-743 SVCLPLVATYN
+743 SVRLPLVATYN

-821 QAIFDFDNATGGDR
+821 QAIFDFDNATSGDR

-840 REVSNAEY
+840 RDVSNAEY

-880 IKMPEKLKPL
+880 IKMPEKLEPL

-1011 GANALYSMAKQTSFQ
+1011 GANALYNMAKQTSFQ

-1054 KFTDKF
+1054 EFTDRF
-1060 ILDGT
+1060 ILDNGS
-1065 VWSGWKQINGATY
+1065 WSGWKTVNGTSY
-1078 YFVDNVAVK
+1078 YFVENNALK
-1087 GVHKVP
+1087 GIHKVP

-1123 DGARYYAINGVA
+1123 DGAWYYAIKGVA

-1140 NLTDADGENSYYYF
+1140 NLTDADGSSAYYFFSTKTFQAVDGNQKIDGYNYVFSNHKLVRGDFVKDTGGTHYRWADEWMCNKWLELDGKKYYLGYGPNGYVQTGIFHIYEYPTRYAADENGVWQEHLTGLFDYKGETYYCVAGIIQEGAGLVRIDGDYYYF
-1154 DKETFKGLNGPSRA
+1154 RTSTSTAVKARAYWITVTNGLLPTGQ
-1168 FFENVTYTF
+1168 YTF
-1177 DNGKLLKGEW
+1177 DADGK
-1187 LTTDQG
+1187 
-1193 TKYYYG
+1193 
-1199 PTFVQGKWYTV
+1199 
-1210 EGEKYYFDP
+1210 
-1219 QGYRYTGLRYVK
+1219 
-1231 ESYNHDDHI
+1231 
-1240 YWYDFGE
+1240 
-1247 DGICHGVYQHTGLF
+1247 
-1261 YLNGNTY
+1261 
-1268 YTIDGMVCF
+1268 MVNPPIVTP
-1277 GLYLA
+1277 
-1282 EDGYYY
+1282 D
-1288 YFGSG
+1288 
-1293 NYTAVKNTR
+1293 
-1302 HWVSFPNDTGLAQA
+1302 
-1316 FYDFDENGRMI
+1316 
-1327 IDNPDPS
+1327 PDPS
-1334 KNGIV
+1334 PEPGVKNGIV
-1339 NEDGT
+1339 AENGS
-1344 LYYYVNGVRNYA
+1344 LYYYVNGVLTGA
-1356 GLIQIDG
+1356 GLIRLNG
-1363 DYYYVNSSCKVVTSQ
+1363 DYYYVKTSNCEVVHG
-1378 RYWVSKTNDLL
+1378 RNYWVTDTNGLL
-1389 PATFYN
+1389 PAGPYTFGT
-1395 FDADGK
+1395 DGK
-1401 MTDAP
+1401 MINPPVVDPTPDP
-1406 IPTPDPDPNPN
+1406 EPEPTPDPDPT
-1417 PDPGV
+1417 PDV
-1422 KNGIVNE
+1422 KNGIVAE
-1429 DGELYYYVNGV
+1429 NG
-1440 KTYAGLIKIDG
+1440 
-1451 DYYYVNSS
+1451 S
-1459 CKVVTNCRYWISKTN
+1459 
-1474 DLLPATFYNFDADG
+1474 
-1488 KMTDAPIPTPDP
+1488 
-1500 DPNPNPDPEVKNGIV
+1500 
-1515 SEDGELYYYVN
+1515 
-1526 GVKTYAGLI
+1526 
-1535 QIDGDYYYVN
+1535 
-1545 SSCKVVTNQRYW
+1545 
-1557 ISKTNDLL
+1557 
-1565 PATFY
+1565 
-1570 TFGADGKMTD
+1570 
-1580 APIPTPEPDPELKN
+1580 
-1594 GIVSEDGEL
+1594 
-1603 YYYVNG
+1603 
-1609 VKTYAGLIQIDG
+1609 
-1621 DYYYVNSSCK
+1621 
-1631 VVTNQRYWISKT
+1631 
-1643 NDLLPATFYNFDAD
+1643 
-1657 GKMTDAP
+1657 
-1664 IPTPEPDPELKNGIV
+1664 
-1679 SEDGELYYYVNGV
+1679 
-1692 KTYAGLIQIDGDYY
+1692 
-1706 YVNSSCKVV
+1706 
-1715 TNQRYWISKTN
+1715 
-1726 DLLPATFYTFGA
+1726 
-1738 DGKMTDAPI
+1738 
-1747 PTPDPDPVD
+1747 
-1756 PAKNGIVSEDGEL
+1756 L
-1769 YYYVDGVKTY
+1769 YYYVDGVLTG
-1779 AGLIKIDGDY
+1779 AGLIQIDNDY
-1789 YYVNS
+1789 YYVRTS
-1794 SCKVITNQRYWIS
+1794 TGEVVHDRSYWVTDTNG
-1807 KTNDLLPATFYTFG
+1807 LLPAGPYTFD
-1821 ADGKMVK
+1821 ADGKMVR

>member
-1 MTSRLVKRHLSLCLV
+1 MTSRLMKRHLSLCLV

-41 SGGNAAATTMISDY
+41 SGRNAAATTMISDY

-106 KENTAFTAYV
+106 KENTAFTTYV

-127 SALKNINNF
+127 SALKNLGNF

-172 ADMGSWAGDITD
+172 ADMGSWAGDIAD
-184 LMYCAENVD
+184 LMFCAENVD
-193 IADKVDTTETDVDT
+193 IPEKVDTTETDVDI
-207 LAANLRAR
+207 LAANIRTK
-215 YLGVDYGTLNEVD
+215 YLGVDYGTLNSVD

-502 IGSSSD
+502 IGGPSD
-508 YAAYKDQIQEAV
+508 YAAYQDQIQEAV

-629 LMVVSTAPVSTELDH
+629 LMVVSTAPVSTEFDH

-666 VSASGSAAEL
+666 VSVSGSAAEL
-676 PADITWKSADE
+676 PANLTWKSADE

-743 SVCLPLVATYN
+743 SVRLPLVATYN

-821 QAIFDFDNATGGDR
+821 QAIFDFDNATSGDR

-880 IKMPEKLKPL
+880 IKMPEKLEPL

-994 QTLTITNA
+994 QTLTITSA

-1123 DGARYYAINGVA
+1123 DGAWYYAIKGVA

-1140 NLTDADGENSYYYF
+1140 NLTDADGSSAYYF
-1154 DKETFKGLNGPSRA
+1154 FSTKTFQAVDGNQKIDGYNYVFS
-1168 FFENVTYTF
+1168 NH
-1177 DNGKLLKGEW
+1177 KLVRGDFVKDAGGTHYRWAGEW
-1187 LTTDQG
+1187 MCNKWLELDG
-1193 TKYYYG
+1193 KKYYLGYG
-1199 PTFVQGKWYTV
+1199 PNGYVQ
-1210 EGEKYYFDP
+1210 
-1219 QGYRYTGLRYVK
+1219 TGIF
-1231 ESYNHDDHI
+1231 HI
-1240 YWYDFGE
+1240 YEYPTRYAADE
-1247 DGICHGVYQHTGLF
+1247 NGVWQEHLTGLF
-1261 YLNGNTY
+1261 DYKGETY
-1268 YTIDGMVCF
+1268 YCVAG
-1277 GLYLA
+1277 
-1282 EDGYYY
+1282 
-1288 YFGSG
+1288 
-1293 NYTAVKNTR
+1293 
-1302 HWVSFPNDTGLAQA
+1302 
-1316 FYDFDENGRMI
+1316 I
-1327 IDNPDPS
+1327 IQE
-1334 KNGIV
+1334 G
-1339 NEDGT
+1339 
-1344 LYYYVNGVRNYA
+1344 A
-1356 GLIQIDG
+1356 GLVCIDG
-1363 DYYYVNSSCKVVTSQ
+1363 DYYYFRTSTSTAVKARAYWITVT
-1378 RYWVSKTNDLL
+1378 NGLL
-1389 PATFYN
+1389 PTGQYT

-1401 MTDAP
+1401 MVNPP
-1406 IPTPDPDPNPN
+1406 IVTPDPDPSPE
-1417 PDPGV
+1417 PGV
-1422 KNGIVNE
+1422 KNGIVAE
-1429 DGELYYYVNGV
+1429 NG
-1440 KTYAGLIKIDG
+1440 
-1451 DYYYVNSS
+1451 S
-1459 CKVVTNCRYWISKTN
+1459 
-1474 DLLPATFYNFDADG
+1474 
-1488 KMTDAPIPTPDP
+1488 
-1500 DPNPNPDPEVKNGIV
+1500 
-1515 SEDGELYYYVN
+1515 
-1526 GVKTYAGLI
+1526 
-1535 QIDGDYYYVN
+1535 
-1545 SSCKVVTNQRYW
+1545 
-1557 ISKTNDLL
+1557 
-1565 PATFY
+1565 
-1570 TFGADGKMTD
+1570 
-1580 APIPTPEPDPELKN
+1580 
-1594 GIVSEDGEL
+1594 
-1603 YYYVNG
+1603 
-1609 VKTYAGLIQIDG
+1609 
-1621 DYYYVNSSCK
+1621 
-1631 VVTNQRYWISKT
+1631 
-1643 NDLLPATFYNFDAD
+1643 
-1657 GKMTDAP
+1657 
-1664 IPTPEPDPELKNGIV
+1664 
-1679 SEDGELYYYVNGV
+1679 
-1692 KTYAGLIQIDGDYY
+1692 
-1706 YVNSSCKVV
+1706 
-1715 TNQRYWISKTN
+1715 
-1726 DLLPATFYTFGA
+1726 
-1738 DGKMTDAPI
+1738 
-1747 PTPDPDPVD
+1747 
-1756 PAKNGIVSEDGEL
+1756 L
-1769 YYYVDGVKTY
+1769 YYYVDGVLTGV
-1779 AGLIKIDGDY
+1779 GLIRLNGDY
-1789 YYVNS
+1789 YYVKTSNCEVVHGRS
-1794 SCKVITNQRYWIS
+1794 YWVTDTNG
-1807 KTNDLLPATFYTFG
+1807 LLPAGPYTFGTDGKMINPPVVDPTPDPDPEPEPTPDPDPTPDVKNGIVAENGSLYYYVDGVLTGVGLIRLNGDYYYVKTSNCEVVHGRSYWVTDTNGLLPAGPYTFGTDGKMINPPVVDPTPDPDPEPEPTPDPDPTPDVKNGIVAENGSLYYYEDGVLTGAGLIRLNGDYYYVKTSNCEVVHGRSYWVTDTNGLLPAGPYTFG

>member
-1 MTSRLVKRHLSLCLV
+1 MTSRLMKRHLSLCLV

-127 SALKNINNF
+127 SALKNLGNF

-172 ADMGSWAGDITD
+172 ADMGSWAGDIAD
-184 LMYCAENVD
+184 LMFCAENVD
-193 IADKVDTTETDVDT
+193 IPEKVDTTETDVDI
-207 LAANLRAR
+207 LAANIRTK
-215 YLGVDYGTLNEVD
+215 YLGVDYGTLNSVD

-502 IGSSSD
+502 IGGPSD
-508 YAAYKDQIQEAV
+508 YAAYQDQIQEAV

-629 LMVVSTAPVSTELDH
+629 LMVVSTAPVSTEFDH

-666 VSASGSAAEL
+666 VSVSGSAAEL
-676 PADITWKSADE
+676 PANLTWKSADE

-710 LSGDTVIGSK
+710 LSGDMVIGSK

-743 SVCLPLVATYN
+743 SVRLPLVATYN

-821 QAIFDFDNATGGDR
+821 QAIFDFDNATSGDR

-840 REVSNAEY
+840 RDVSNAEY

-880 IKMPEKLKPL
+880 IKMPEKLEPL

-1011 GANALYSMAKQTSFQ
+1011 GANALYNMAKQTSFQ

-1123 DGARYYAINGVA
+1123 DGAWYYAIKGVA

-1140 NLTDADGENSYYYF
+1140 NLTDADGSSAYYF
-1154 DKETFKGLNGPSRA
+1154 FSTKTFQAVDGNQKIDGYNYVFS
-1168 FFENVTYTF
+1168 NH
-1177 DNGKLLKGEW
+1177 KLVRGDFVKDAGGTHYRWAGEW
-1187 LTTDQG
+1187 MCNKWLELDG
-1193 TKYYYG
+1193 KKYYLGYG
-1199 PTFVQGKWYTV
+1199 PNGYVQ
-1210 EGEKYYFDP
+1210 
-1219 QGYRYTGLRYVK
+1219 TGIF
-1231 ESYNHDDHI
+1231 HI
-1240 YWYDFGE
+1240 YEYPTRYAADE
-1247 DGICHGVYQHTGLF
+1247 NGVWQEHLTGLF
-1261 YLNGNTY
+1261 DYKGETY
-1268 YTIDGMVCF
+1268 YCVAG
-1277 GLYLA
+1277 
-1282 EDGYYY
+1282 
-1288 YFGSG
+1288 
-1293 NYTAVKNTR
+1293 
-1302 HWVSFPNDTGLAQA
+1302 
-1316 FYDFDENGRMI
+1316 I
-1327 IDNPDPS
+1327 IQE
-1334 KNGIV
+1334 G
-1339 NEDGT
+1339 
-1344 LYYYVNGVRNYA
+1344 A
-1356 GLIQIDG
+1356 GLVRIDG
-1363 DYYYVNSSCKVVTSQ
+1363 DYYYFRTSTSTAVKARAYWITVT
-1378 RYWVSKTNDLL
+1378 NGLL
-1389 PATFYN
+1389 PAGQYT

-1401 MTDAP
+1401 MVNPP
-1406 IPTPDPDPNPN
+1406 IVTPDPDPSPE
-1417 PDPGV
+1417 PGV
-1422 KNGIVNE
+1422 KNGIVAEN
-1429 DGELYYYVNGV
+1429 GSLYYYEDGV
-1440 KTYAGLIKIDG
+1440 LTGAGLIRLNG
-1451 DYYYVNSS
+1451 DYYYVKTSN
-1459 CKVVTNCRYWISKTN
+1459 CEVVHGRSYWVTDTNG
-1474 DLLPATFYNFDADG
+1474 LLPAGPYTFGTDG
-1488 KMTDAPIPTPDP
+1488 KMINPPVVDPTPDP
-1500 DPNPNPDPEVKNGIV
+1500 DPEPE
-1515 SEDGELYYYVN
+1515 
-1526 GVKTYAGLI
+1526 
-1535 QIDGDYYYVN
+1535 
-1545 SSCKVVTNQRYW
+1545 
-1557 ISKTNDLL
+1557 
-1565 PATFY
+1565 
-1570 TFGADGKMTD
+1570 
-1580 APIPTPEPDPELKN
+1580 
-1594 GIVSEDGEL
+1594 
-1603 YYYVNG
+1603 
-1609 VKTYAGLIQIDG
+1609 
-1621 DYYYVNSSCK
+1621 
-1631 VVTNQRYWISKT
+1631 
-1643 NDLLPATFYNFDAD
+1643 
-1657 GKMTDAP
+1657 
-1664 IPTPEPDPELKNGIV
+1664 
-1679 SEDGELYYYVNGV
+1679 
-1692 KTYAGLIQIDGDYY
+1692 
-1706 YVNSSCKVV
+1706 
-1715 TNQRYWISKTN
+1715 
-1726 DLLPATFYTFGA
+1726 
-1738 DGKMTDAPI
+1738 
-1747 PTPDPDPVD
+1747 PTPDPDPTPDV
-1756 PAKNGIVSEDGEL
+1756 KNGIVAENGSL
-1769 YYYVDGVKTY
+1769 YYYVDGVLTG
-1779 AGLIKIDGDY
+1779 AGLIRLNGDY
-1789 YYVNS
+1789 YYVKTSNCEVVHGRS
-1794 SCKVITNQRYWIS
+1794 YWITD
-1807 KTNDLLPATFYTFG
+1807 TNGLLPAGLYTFG